1 MADGFNPQ
9 SDFAQVAD
17 ALEPATLR
25 RADGSGS
32 TGLTSA
38 LRRAMTTREAAASD
52 GKYTTS
58 DVHWHLAAAELPVS
72 PRLGDQI
79 LDADGENWTILETQ
93 QATCGSRWK
102 CTTRNLALAGGLN
115 TYITILREVA
125 AKGPSGAVEPTFVP
139 YVSGVR
145 ARIQE
150 LSAIRGEQHG
160 RQSGTVKAKIYMAQ
174 QILVDNGNRIQA
186 ADGTLY
192 EVTGYELPDSIA
204 SLFTINA
211 IRRL

>member
-1 MADGFNPQ
+1 MTDGFDPH
-9 SDFAQVAD
+9 SDFVQVAD
-17 ALEPATLR
+17 ALEPVKLN

-32 TGLTSA
+32 TELTGA

-58 DVHWHLAAAELPVS
+58 DVHWHLAADLPAP

-79 LDADGENWTILETQ
+79 IDAGGEAWTILEAQ
-93 QATCGSRWK
+93 LVTCGSRWK
-102 CTTRNLALAGGLN
+102 CATRNLALAGGLN

-125 AKGPSGAVEPTFVP
+125 TKGPNGAVEPTFVP
-139 YVSGVR
+139 YASAVQ

-150 LSAIRGEQHG
+150 LSASRGEQHG
-160 RQSGTVKAKIYMAQ
+160 RQSGTVKAKVYMAQ

-192 EVTGYELPDSIA
+192 EVTGYERPDSIA
-204 SLFTINA
+204 SLFVINA

>member
-1 MADGFNPQ
+1 MPAVFDPQ
-9 SDFAQVAD
+9 SDFAQVTD

-32 TGLTSA
+32 VALASA
-38 LRRAMTTREAAASD
+38 LRRAITTREAAASD

-58 DVHWHLAAAELPVS
+58 DVHWHLAAAELAAP

-79 LDADGENWTILETQ
+79 IDANGEAWTILETQ
-93 QATCGSRWK
+93 LATCGSRWK
-102 CTTRNLALAGGLN
+102 CTARNLALAGGLN

-125 AKGPSGAVEPTFVP
+125 TKGPSGAVEPTFVP
-139 YVSGVR
+139 YVSAVQ

-150 LSAIRGEQHG
+150 LSATRGEQHG
-160 RQSGTVKAKIYMAQ
+160 RQSGIVKAKIYVAQ

-186 ADGTLY
+186 ADGTVY
-192 EVTGYELPDSIA
+192 EVTGYERPDSIA

>member
-1 MADGFNPQ
+1 MVTGFDPQ

-17 ALEPATLR
+17 ALESVTLR
-25 RADGSGS
+25 RVDGSGS
-32 TGLTSA
+32 VALASA
-38 LRRAMTTREAAASD
+38 LRRSVTTREVAASD

-58 DVHWHLAAAELPVS
+58 DVHWHLAAAELASP

-79 LDADGENWTILETQ
+79 IDATGEAWTILETQ
-93 QATCGSRWK
+93 LATCGSRWK
-102 CTTRNLALAGGLN
+102 CTARNLVLAGGLN

-125 AKGPSGAVEPTFVP
+125 TKGPSGAVEPTFAP
-139 YVSGVR
+139 YASGLQ

-150 LSAIRGEQHG
+150 LSATRGEQHG
-160 RQSGTVKAKIYMAQ
+160 RQSGIVKAKIYLTQ

-186 ADGTLY
+186 ADGSLY
-192 EVTGYELPDSIA
+192 EVTGYDHPDSIA

>member
-1 MADGFNPQ
+1 MAVDFDPQ

-17 ALEPATLR
+17 ALEPAMLR

-32 TGLTSA
+32 TAVASA
-38 LRRAMTTREAAASD
+38 LRRTVTTREAAASD

-58 DVHWHLAAAELPVS
+58 DVHWHLAAAELPAP

-79 LDADGENWTILETQ
+79 IDATAEAWTILETQ
-93 QATCGSRWK
+93 LATCGSRWK
-102 CTTRNLALAGGLN
+102 CTTRNLALTGNLN
-115 TYITILREVA
+115 AYVTILREVA
-125 AKGPSGAVEPTFVP
+125 TKGPSGAVEPTFVP
-139 YVSGVR
+139 YASCVR

-150 LSAIRGEQHG
+150 LSAVRDEQHG
-160 RQSGTVKAKIYMAQ
+160 RQSGSVKVKIYLAQ

-192 EVTGYELPDSIA
+192 EVTGYERADSIA

-211 IRRL
+211 TRRL

>member
-1 MADGFNPQ
+1 MTSGFNPQ
-9 SDFAQVAD
+9 SDFAQVTD
-17 ALEPATLR
+17 ALEAVTLR

-32 TGLTSA
+32 TAVASA

-58 DVHWHLAAAELPVS
+58 DVSWHLAAAELPAP

-79 LDADGENWTILETQ
+79 IDATAEAWTILETQ
-93 QATCGSRWK
+93 LATCGSRWK
-102 CTTRNLALAGGLN
+102 CTARNLALAGGLN

-125 AKGPSGAVEPTFVP
+125 TKGPSGAVEPTFVP
-139 YVSGVR
+139 YASGVR

-150 LSAIRGEQHG
+150 TSSVRGEQHG
-160 RQSGTVKAKIYMAQ
+160 RQSGTVRAQIYLSE

-192 EVTGYELPDSIA
+192 EVTGYERADSIA

-211 IRRL
+211 TRRL